1 MQTAYDNT
9 VFVRCVRMLFLYFRV
24 PSQSQSCITQSIYDY
39 KVLAF
44 EFRGLNDLIMEILFL
59 TLKHIQRISRFH
71 DAQ

>member
-24 PSQSQSCITQSIYDY
+24 PSQSITQSIYDY